1 MSSGEYRPWN
11 LLPRSLRIQNIAVSA
26 ISLAVTPRWGSRGQ
40 WLFVLQAHLLPE
52 PFRALPSHLWL
63 MFAQTLA
70 QEGWL
75 LILRKKATLMWESGD
90 VKERLYELLKLSVSY
105 LPESSIV
112 LALCVAVE
120 FLAGAYLVFMG
131 IGNLVSPSE
140 GLDWRLVAISAFG
153 LLLATDSLLFYRRD
167 FKQVAG
173 KKKGV

>member
-1 MSSGEYRPWN
+1 
-11 LLPRSLRIQNIAVSA
+11 
-26 ISLAVTPRWGSRGQ
+26 
-40 WLFVLQAHLLPE
+40 
-52 PFRALPSHLWL
+52 
-63 MFAQTLA
+63 
-70 QEGWL
+70 
-75 LILRKKATLMWESGD
+75 MWESGD